1 MTIRRLDES
10 TVVRIAAGE
19 VIERPASVVKELVEN
34 AFDAG
39 ARVITVR
46 IERGGLGVIEVADDG
61 GGIPAGELPV
71 AVERHATSKIRDADD
86 LDTIRTMGFRGEALA
101 AIAAAAG
108 RMSIVSRVEG
118 ADAAE
123 LVLDESF
130 TASGGG
136 VGQSVRP
143 AARAMGT
150 SVVVHD
156 LFAKTPARLKFMKS
170 ESSEFGRISSFLERL
185 ALARPD
191 VAIELMRDRKRVFRT
206 AGRGDLRETVAEL
219 FGADT
224 ARDLLEVREE
234 AAIRVEGLIGPT
246 HVTRPTRTGLHY
258 HVLGRPIEDRSIAH
272 AIVSAYEGLLPS
284 GRFPVVFLGIHV
296 DPSEVDVNV
305 HPAKAEVR
313 FRDPQRVHRLVSQSL
328 RARLRGD
335 APVPLAADAPL
346 VLVGETASAPG
357 PAPMRQSVL
366 EAVLDFERP
375 LPRVGGIAPS
385 FDPRPRDSDTPAGP
399 ESAAR
404 PSADPV
410 RGIRLRYL
418 AEVAGKYLIAESSEG
433 LVIVDQHAA
442 HERVIFDRLMTEAQ
456 NGAVTVSPLLT
467 PVLIEASASDRAI
480 AADCVALLAE
490 IGIEI
495 EVWPDAIAVKAVPAL
510 MSGLRDAGRIIR
522 DVIESAKEGGS
533 PRPNRVPYERLARE
547 ACKSAVLGATRLA
560 PEIAVSLLEEL
571 ARTTDPY
578 NCPHGRPT
586 MIRLPITELDRRFGR
601 I

>member
-39 ARVITVR
+39 SRTITVR
-46 IERGGLGVIEVADDG
+46 IERGGLGLIEVADDG
-61 GGIPAGELPV
+61 GGIPVDELPI
-71 AVERHATSKIRDADD
+71 AVERHATSKITSADD
-86 LDTIRTMGFRGEALA
+86 LETIRSMGFRGEALA
-101 AIAAAAG
+101 AIAGAAG

-136 VGQSVRP
+136 AGLSLRP
-143 AARAMGT
+143 AARANGT
-150 SVVVHD
+150 SVLVHE

-185 ALARPD
+185 ALAHPD
-191 VAIELMRDRKRVFRT
+191 VAIELVKDRKRVFRT
-206 AGRGDLRETVAEL
+206 AGRGDLREVVAEL

-224 ARDLLEVREE
+224 ARDLLEVSEE
-234 AAIRVEGLIGPT
+234 AAIRVDGLIGPS

-272 AIVSAYEGLLPS
+272 AIVSAYEGLLPQ
-284 GRFPVVFLGIHV
+284 GRFPIVFLGIHV

-313 FRDPQRVHRLVSQSL
+313 FRDPQRIHRLVSQSV

-335 APVPLAADAPL
+335 VPVPLASDIPL
-346 VLVGETASAPG
+346 ILEGESAP
-357 PAPMRQSVL
+357 PLMATPMRQSVL

-375 LPRVGGIAPS
+375 LPRVSGIAPS
-385 FDPRPRDSDTPAGP
+385 FAPPPGEEAPMPEPQAG
-399 ESAAR
+399 S
-404 PSADPV
+404 V
-410 RGIRLRYL
+410 QRGIRLRYL
-418 AEVAGKYLIAESSEG
+418 AEVAGKYLVAESSEG

-442 HERVIFDRLMTEAQ
+442 HERVIFDRLMIAAQ
-456 NGAVTVSPLLT
+456 NGEVTVSPLLA
-467 PVLIEASASDRAI
+467 PILIEASASDRAI
-480 AADCVALLAE
+480 ATDCVALLAE

-510 MSGLRDAGRIIR
+510 MTGLRDAGRIIR
-522 DVIESAKEGGS
+522 DVIDSGKEGGS

-547 ACKSAVLGATRLA
+547 ACKSAVLGATHLA
-560 PEIAVSLLEEL
+560 PEIAASLLEEL
-571 ARTTDPY
+571 AQTTDPY

-586 MIRLPITELDRRFGR
+586 MIRLPIPELDRRFGR
-601 I
+601 V